1 MGAFLI
7 AFQTAFTLAIV
18 INATFII
25 SMRIEKMT
33 RPTGMDVENIIALN
47 SQGYKED
54 FNKEIVTQEDL
65 RLLRSLPG
73 VIDASPTQ
81 SIPLSGS
88 GWSSEFTPKLDDE
101 TNKTSIANYYVDD
114 HMINT
119 LGIKLESGRNF
130 LPEEI
135 SFYDMDNNQTDSVV
149 IITEAAA
156 LKLYPDG
163 NALGNPVYNTNGS
176 VAIIVGIIEHMHGA
190 WVGWEGL
197 DRVMLIPK
205 YMHSRYLVRVTPGS
219 LNGLLPIIEEKL
231 LAGSPDRLI
240 RKVKPLSEYLEHSY
254 AMDRAMSIVLGV
266 VVFLLI
272 VVAGLGIIS
281 LATFNVNRR
290 IKQIGTRRALGATR
304 SDILN
309 YFLLENWIITTIGIV
324 LGSMLGIT
332 FNYWLI
338 SSFELPRLD
347 WYFVLGGILTVWVL
361 GLLSVYTPA
370 RSASMVSPA
379 IATRNL

>member
-101 TNKTSIANYYVDD
+101 TNKTSIANYY
-114 HMINT
+114 
-119 LGIKLESGRNF
+119 
-130 LPEEI
+130 
-135 SFYDMDNNQTDSVV
+135 
-149 IITEAAA
+149 EAAA

-219 LNGLLPIIEEKL
+219 LNGLLPIIEETL